1 MSSYQYI
8 LLDWDGNLA
17 QTLHIWLQATID
29 VLNKYDH
36 KHTKEEVIEGL
47 PDLQSLMKRLG
58 IQDVEGIVDEI
69 KGEVQNL
76 LPKDELYP
84 DALYVQ
90 EILKSKGKKLAL
102 VTSSNRHLVLH
113 SLKKYN
119 LSKIFDVIVTRED
132 VVNTK
137 PHPEPLEIAINEFKA
152 TKSDTIMIGD
162 SDKDIGAAN
171 NVGIDSVL
179 FFPPEHT
186 HYYDLEEFKNFK
198 PTYIVDD
205 FKKVLDIVG

>member
-1 MSSYQYI
+1 
-8 LLDWDGNLA
+8 
-17 QTLHIWLQATID
+17 
-29 VLNKYDH
+29 
-36 KHTKEEVIEGL
+36 
-47 PDLQSLMKRLG
+47 
-58 IQDVEGIVDEI
+58 
-69 KGEVQNL
+69 
-76 LPKDELYP
+76 
-84 DALYVQ
+84 
-90 EILKSKGKKLAL
+90 
-102 VTSSNRHLVLH
+102 
-113 SLKKYN
+113 
-119 LSKIFDVIVTRED
+119 
-132 VVNTK
+132 
-137 PHPEPLEIAINEFKA
+137 LEIAINEFKA